1 MITIEDYIASRKKK
15 EKLDEFD
22 FQKHSENMA
31 KVIQYVTDY
40 FNQYLNLEDYS
51 YEQVK
56 TQQAIDKFKDELKN
70 KFPTTY
76 EFIITYFWENKKRI
90 DKLLIKAYGEI
101 QDSELFYLPEDDIK
115 VAKYVCE
122 KKLGVTATKELLD
135 NIVTMSMEYRQW
147 HMEEPRMSSMKEIDN
162 AISDWV
168 LKTFRT
174 YNIDLLDYASNKS
187 YEYFERYVDHEYD
200 YSTKTS
206 YYINRYDYRYQ
217 DNPFNINDIYERNK
231 HREFI
236 NGYKGELEMLIMYCW
251 LFEDIHDEDYWPEY
265 VKLCIENDRV
275 NLAKKKRI
283 LQPVCIKGLE
293 YPGDINANIK
303 YIETKTGIIS
313 EKPGQNYI
321 LSIIYEKSN
330 DEIWKSKESLESMI
344 KNLHESFKK
353 YGAPELLEFLSP
365 YRTPNY
371 NEELFF
377 EKYQIF
383 EKNMRRYN
391 KMKIGIINGY
401 TRRSKDKEYLISTID
416 DIARLRNTCKE
427 LKLKLKLSVDLSDLN
442 GRNVLKNNINDTVN
456 TLAVMRNFIV
466 GIHINAIDSWG
477 NYKSIYENDS
487 RYEYLN
493 SMNYTSL
500 SKFMAGLATIL
511 QDSRI
516 RFFIPNT
523 VKDSGKLEIL
533 VDALYRGGCSFESEV
548 AGDEQ

>member
-1 MITIEDYIASRKKK
+1 VLTIEDYIASKKKK

-56 TQQAIDKFKDELKN
+56 TQQSVDKFKTEIKD

-90 DKLLIKAYGEI
+90 DKLLIKAYEELE
-101 QDSELFYLPEDDIK
+101 DSELFYLTEDDRK
-115 VAKYVCE
+115 VAEYVCK
-122 KKLGVTATKELLD
+122 KKLDVTATEELLS
-135 NIVTMSMEYRQW
+135 NISAMSKEYREIQT
-147 HMEEPRMSSMKEIDN
+147 HGPDMSSMKEIDN

-168 LKTFRT
+168 LKIFRT

-187 YEYFERYVDHEYD
+187 YEFYERYVDCEYD
-200 YSTKTS
+200 RSTETF
-206 YYINRYDYRYQ
+206 YHINKYDYRYQ
-217 DNPFNINDIYERNK
+217 DNPFNIENIYERNK

-236 NGYKGELEMLIMYCW
+236 NGHKGELEMLIMYCW

-293 YPGDINANIK
+293 YTSDINAIIK
-303 YIETKTGIIS
+303 YVETNTGIINENPS
-313 EKPGQNYI
+313 NNYV
-321 LSIIYEKSN
+321 LSIIYDKSN
-330 DEIWKSKESLESMI
+330 DDIWKSKEVLDCMI
-344 KNLHESFKK
+344 KNLHDSFNK
-353 YGAPELLEFLSP
+353 YGAPKLLEFLSP
-365 YRTPNY
+365 YRSPNY

-383 EKNMRRYN
+383 EKSMRRYT

-427 LKLKLKLSVDLSDLN
+427 LKLQLKLSVDLTDLN
-442 GRNVLKNNINDTVN
+442 GRNVLKKNINDTIN
-456 TLAVMRNFIV
+456 TLAVMRNFLI
-466 GIHINAIDSWG
+466 GIHINAVDSWG
-477 NYKSIYENDS
+477 GRNHVYENDS
-487 RYEYLN
+487 RNEYVN
-493 SMNYTSL
+493 SFDYPTL
-500 SKFMAGLATIL
+500 STFMAGLATIL
-511 QDSRI
+511 QDSRP
-516 RFFIPNT
+516 RFFIPST
-523 VKDSGKLEIL
+523 VKNSEKLEML
-533 VDALYRGGCSFESEV
+533 VDTLCRGGFSFESEV
-548 AGDEQ
+548 TDNE